1 MLLVCITISSII
13 LIGLFFVGLRRTLLP
28 YKIHAKYISK
38 SIPFIRL
45 SSIKL
50 TNCVMNIRWQKRKV
64 TLFCNVT
71 FYQHRLDVKVSLKK
85 KLFEFE
91 LVLDM
96 YVIQELYIIFIATL
110 NSLHKFM

>member
-1 MLLVCITISSII
+1 
-13 LIGLFFVGLRRTLLP
+13 
-28 YKIHAKYISK
+28 
-38 SIPFIRL
+38 
-45 SSIKL
+45 
-50 TNCVMNIRWQKRKV
+50 MNIRWQKRKV

-96 YVIQELYIIFIATL
+96 YVIQEIYFIFML
-110 NSLHKFM
+110 L

>member
-1 MLLVCITISSII
+1 
-13 LIGLFFVGLRRTLLP
+13 
-28 YKIHAKYISK
+28 
-38 SIPFIRL
+38 
-45 SSIKL
+45 
-50 TNCVMNIRWQKRKV
+50 MNIRWQKRKV

-96 YVIQELYIIFIATL
+96 YVIQEIYFIFIATL